1 MIALLSF
8 ASAYRATGRCIEIPG
23 KNIGKNNYI
32 KGDYMRKTFLVI
44 LLTAAC
50 TVAAHAGCP
59 TAAQV
64 SALADDWTR
73 MIPTKGLSK
82 DMPME
87 DAQCTRRMLV
97 VELGKTQGKIVGYK
111 AGLTNK
117 AVQQRFGFPQPIY
130 GMLFENM
137 LLQDGAVVPAKFG
150 SRPVFEADL
159 VVEVKDDGIN
169 QATTPLEVLKHIS
182 KIYPFIELPD
192 LVVAEGEPLNGAII
206 TAINVGARLG
216 VLGKPFAAEA
226 TAEMVTALAEMKV
239 VMRDQDGKELAK
251 GSGAGILE
259 QPLNAVI
266 WLAQDLAKDG
276 IRLRA
281 GDLLSLGSFTPLLPP
296 KSGTGAKVSYQGLP
310 GNPTVSVSFK

>member
-1 MIALLSF
+1 M
-8 ASAYRATGRCIEIPG
+8 
-23 KNIGKNNYI
+23 
-32 KGDYMRKTFLVI
+32 
-44 LLTAAC
+44 
-50 TVAAHAGCP
+50 VA
-59 TAAQV
+59 
-64 SALADDWTR
+64 DWTQ
-73 MIPTKGLSK
+73 MNPTKGLSK
-82 DMPME
+82 DMPMD

-97 VELGKTQGKIVGYK
+97 AELGKTQGKIVGYK

-117 AVQQRFGFPQPIY
+117 AVQQRFGFPQPVY
-130 GMLFENM
+130 GTLFEKM

-169 QATTPLEVLKHIS
+169 QATTPLDALKHIS

-192 LVVAEGEPLNGAII
+192 LVVAEGEPLNGPII

-226 TAEMVTALAEMKV
+226 TPEMVAALAEMKV
-239 VMRDQDGKELAK
+239 VMSDQDGKELAK
-251 GSGAGILE
+251 GTGAGILE
-259 QPLNAVI
+259 QPLNAVL
-266 WLAQDLAKDG
+266 WLAQELAKDG

-296 KSGTGAKVSYQGLP
+296 KPGTSARVSYQGLP
-310 GNPTVSVSFK
+310 GNPSVSVSFK